1 MKRIIYLLMLALTV
15 PLTMAGQL
23 WNNYIVN
30 GNFENDDFT
39 CFSVLDNGYIKEI
52 GDLLT
57 TDGSRCV
64 SVSTSGEGDT
74 WAQQFFV
81 YTPQRVWEAGTHY
94 RFSMKVRADKATTI
108 TAQAHGT
115 PGQYIWYEI
124 MKGSYEIGTNWT
136 TINYEGDVTSR
147 QSTEEIPL
155 QTIAFML
162 NTGEANTIYFDD
174 VRWETYE
181 ESPTAID
188 FWEPMP
194 GDLIVN
200 GNFEGSD
207 YSNFSYTEG
216 TSILPLSSSQVSAVG
231 YMNTQGLKIEHSGED
246 TWKQFYVTTPDHLW
260 KAGDKYRFHI
270 RMRADMSTNLYIQNE
285 VNPGQYNYYQMF
297 GGNAYIGEEWTELDF
312 EGVVTEEEAGQNGG
326 FHTITIGLYN
336 STSAPMNFYID
347 HVGWAYLGHEYS
359 EEVVDR
365 LDLPFEGFYAE
376 TPAEGEAGTISI
388 FNGHMQL
395 TSAGQESTNFAFDT
409 YNYTD
414 ETFKSILQEHY
425 NNYDY
430 LVVNF
435 AWGTPYN
442 SDIYSFTLPK
452 DWTDCQDIGPSYHHT
467 MASQLCK
474 TIFVP
479 LTDLAHG
486 PDQYICSI
494 TMMNNNMGGS
504 FRIDEVYLASKS
516 YLTGTKGYTE
526 EQLKNGIYEADTD
539 ISGLD
544 PALYIEPLSVVQQS
558 KGYRIPI
565 KMRNTVPMTGFQF
578 DLYLP
583 ADVTFSVD
591 SDGMPIAELSTD
603 RTTAAKTDYFNCM
616 LQEDGSLRVL
626 CNSTTNQTFEG
637 EDGVVCYVSV
647 DLNKVYGG
655 DPTTDWSGY
664 YMPFGEYPLPLLM
677 MGINLSDAST
687 NNYPLGSF
695 KSTLTIKPGLMGDVN
710 ADDVVNITDFTSTAT
725 YILTNGSSPKTFL
738 RANADMN
745 GDGSVNV
752 TDMTGIATVII
763 NNQEQGGEGA
773 NQAPRKKSP
782 RKVATDVSE
791 LANAIYVAPMT
802 VVPGSQA
809 VLSVNLKNEEPTN
822 GFSFH
827 VHLPEGWTFAQ
838 EDGIYL
844 AELSTERTTKRKT
857 DYFNSALKADGSLE
871 VLCTSTTENPSTPG
885 RVWDI
890 EGNDGEVVLITVN
903 IPADCDP
910 GVYEVTIT
918 DGLINKTVE
927 RGDNF
932 DLVSVYPDPTTSE
945 ITVALPEVTILDENS
960 TDVPEATD
968 GPVDLL
974 VKRTLKAGQ
983 WSTICLPFNMTKEQ
997 LYAAF
1002 GDDVELNNFVS
1013 YEVTEDEV
1021 TGDIVGIQVEFV
1033 PLDPANGLE
1042 ANYPCLIKV
1051 SENID
1056 EFTLTAQVD
1065 PDEEEAV
1072 VEFDNGKSGSRRV
1085 VWGTLKGTYHAET
1098 VVPATDLFLSDN
1110 KFYYSAGL
1118 TKMKAF
1124 RAYFDFVDVLT
1135 SLEDAG
1141 ANISLSFDG
1150 TTGIRDIAVDAE
1162 STEGV
1167 YTLQGQYLGRDV
1179 DVKSLP
1185 RGIYIVNG
1193 KKLVKK

>member
-1 MKRIIYLLMLALTV
+1 
-15 PLTMAGQL
+15 
-23 WNNYIVN
+23 
-30 GNFENDDFT
+30 
-39 CFSVLDNGYIKEI
+39 
-52 GDLLT
+52 
-57 TDGSRCV
+57 
-64 SVSTSGEGDT
+64 
-74 WAQQFFV
+74 
-81 YTPQRVWEAGTHY
+81 
-94 RFSMKVRADKATTI
+94 
-108 TAQAHGT
+108 
-115 PGQYIWYEI
+115 
-124 MKGSYEIGTNWT
+124 
-136 TINYEGDVTSR
+136 
-147 QSTEEIPL
+147 
-155 QTIAFML
+155 
-162 NTGEANTIYFDD
+162 
-174 VRWETYE
+174 
-181 ESPTAID
+181 
-188 FWEPMP
+188 
-194 GDLIVN
+194 
-200 GNFEGSD
+200 
-207 YSNFSYTEG
+207 
-216 TSILPLSSSQVSAVG
+216 
-231 YMNTQGLKIEHSGED
+231 
-246 TWKQFYVTTPDHLW
+246 
-260 KAGDKYRFHI
+260 
-270 RMRADMSTNLYIQNE
+270 
-285 VNPGQYNYYQMF
+285 
-297 GGNAYIGEEWTELDF
+297 
-312 EGVVTEEEAGQNGG
+312 
-326 FHTITIGLYN
+326 
-336 STSAPMNFYID
+336 
-347 HVGWAYLGHEYS
+347 
-359 EEVVDR
+359 
-365 LDLPFEGFYAE
+365 
-376 TPAEGEAGTISI
+376 
-388 FNGHMQL
+388 
-395 TSAGQESTNFAFDT
+395 
-409 YNYTD
+409 
-414 ETFKSILQEHY
+414 
-425 NNYDY
+425 
-430 LVVNF
+430 
-435 AWGTPYN
+435 
-442 SDIYSFTLPK
+442 
-452 DWTDCQDIGPSYHHT
+452 
-467 MASQLCK
+467 
-474 TIFVP
+474 
-479 LTDLAHG
+479 
-486 PDQYICSI
+486 
-494 TMMNNNMGGS
+494 
-504 FRIDEVYLASKS
+504 
-516 YLTGTKGYTE
+516 
-526 EQLKNGIYEADTD
+526 
-539 ISGLD
+539 
-544 PALYIEPLSVVQQS
+544 
-558 KGYRIPI
+558 
-565 KMRNTVPMTGFQF
+565 
-578 DLYLP
+578 
-583 ADVTFSVD
+583 
-591 SDGMPIAELSTD
+591 
-603 RTTAAKTDYFNCM
+603 
-616 LQEDGSLRVL
+616 
-626 CNSTTNQTFEG
+626 
-637 EDGVVCYVSV
+637 
-647 DLNKVYGG
+647 
-655 DPTTDWSGY
+655 
-664 YMPFGEYPLPLLM
+664 
-677 MGINLSDAST
+677 
-687 NNYPLGSF
+687 
-695 KSTLTIKPGLMGDVN
+695 
-710 ADDVVNITDFTSTAT
+710 
-725 YILTNGSSPKTFL
+725 
-738 RANADMN
+738 MN

-809 VLSVNLKNEEPTN
+809 VLSVNIKNEEPTN

-844 AELSTERTTKRKT
+844 AELSTERTTKRRT

-871 VLCTSTTENPSTPG
+871 VLCSSSTENPSTPG

-890 EGNDGEVVLITVN
+890 EGNDGEVALITVN

-918 DGLINKTVE
+918 DGVINKTVE

-932 DLVSVYPDPTTSE
+932 DLVSLYPDPTTSE

-1162 STEGV
+1162 RTEGV